1 MLTPLLAGTLNFIE
15 QVHRDLFLWILS
27 FSLLVAFYNEKLEL
41 SFKSSLK
48 QT

>member
-27 FSLLVAFYNEKLEL
+27 FSLLVAFYRPEMMN
-41 SFKSSLK
+41 
-48 QT
+48 